1 MLLSAV
7 LACAP
12 MPSSGHIFEPVKAE
26 PAAQVSARDERFAEV
41 EEPRFKISS
50 EEMTGGAKAPVEPG
64 QLSAA
69 DAAIAGGAPPESA
82 PVAPPPVGLVSPTRF
97 PVRLVSTVASAQPPR
112 AIIGLPS
119 GEELVVSPG
128 SVLASEGLVV
138 MAVRDGVV
146 ELAKVTPNGD
156 HAVVTP
162 VLVSAQY
169 P

>member
-1 MLLSAV
+1 MLWIAL

-12 MPSSGHIFEPVKAE
+12 MPSSGNIFEPVKVEVPGA
-26 PAAQVSARDERFAEV
+26 VSAVDERFAEV

-50 EEMTGGAKAPVEPG
+50 EEMTGGAKPAASTPE
-64 QLSAA
+64 LSPA
-69 DAAIAGGAPPESA
+69 DAAIAAGPATGAPVVST
-82 PVAPPPVGLVSPTRF
+82 PPVGLPSPSRF

-119 GEELVVSPG
+119 GEEVVVSPG

-138 MAVRDGVV
+138 MAIKEGEV
-146 ELAKVTPNGD
+146 ELAKITPNGD
-156 HAVVTP
+156 HAVVTAIA
-162 VLVSAQY
+162 VSAQY